1 MAGYPARGA
10 SRARLRSSRRRRPI
24 GRPRATW
31 CQPTIPGP
39 HGPAERGGAGPS
51 SACTGSGA
59 ATLCGG
65 GEKAHSE
72 RTPEPSGRPA
82 RSVLMCGFVRA
93 VSMYDVRPLRNDT
106 IRVCETAQV
115 HCGDSARVRS
125 TTVNP
130 AQLCYLSHE
139 CMRRAVLTAERIR
152 SLMRLCPTVSDA
164 RRETAIARW
173 NSTDVDSK
181 YAFVG
186 YTPSMRYV

>member
-1 MAGYPARGA
+1 MSVAGYPARGA

-82 RSVLMCGFVRA
+82 RSVRMCGFVRA
-93 VSMYDVRPLRNDT
+93 VSMYDVRPLRNET
-106 IRVCETAQV
+106 RRRETAQV
-115 HCGDSARVRS
+115 HCGDSARRATCRSCCAVSHDIAPSWSCMYLLKDTSDWLSAVWIQVFSVRLNLS
-125 TTVNP
+125 TAALP
-130 AQLCYLSHE
+130 RGQ
-139 CMRRAVLTAERIR
+139 
-152 SLMRLCPTVSDA
+152 
-164 RRETAIARW
+164 
-173 NSTDVDSK
+173 
-181 YAFVG
+181 
-186 YTPSMRYV
+186 

>member
-1 MAGYPARGA
+1 
-10 SRARLRSSRRRRPI
+10 
-24 GRPRATW
+24 
-31 CQPTIPGP
+31 
-39 HGPAERGGAGPS
+39 
-51 SACTGSGA
+51 
-59 ATLCGG
+59 
-65 GEKAHSE
+65 
-72 RTPEPSGRPA
+72 
-82 RSVLMCGFVRA
+82 
-93 VSMYDVRPLRNDT
+93 MYDVRPLR